1 MIPGAIATMR
11 QPVNV
16 VATILTTFVV
26 GLASGQLH
34 AGDEWPAFRG
44 PDGQGHAPS
53 GHIPARFSEG
63 ENVLWKAAIPGRGWA
78 SPVMSNGVCWLATA
92 VTEELTGEER
102 EQFAK
107 EKLKGNPLAKEMEL
121 ISRLILRAVAVDLES
136 GKILHDVELFQHA
149 NPEPIHS
156 LNSYASPTPVLKDGR
171 LYCHFG
177 NLGTACVDTKSGKVL
192 WKTRFP
198 VEHSVGPGSS
208 PVIFENL
215 LIFPCDGTTAQYV
228 VALNLA
234 DGEPVWKVNRPPMT
248 GDNGDFHKAFSSPLL
263 LNDGKRDQVVI
274 TGAQWVVSYDP
285 HDGKTLWQVRHG
297 EGFSNAP
304 APVYADGVAIICTGY
319 MTPELVAIRVNGS
332 GDVTNSHVLWKIK
345 KQVPAMPSPIV
356 IGKAVYM
363 VSDQG
368 VVSCADVATGD
379 VKFQKRIPGSYSAS
393 PMVAD
398 GKLMFLSREGDVTV
412 VEAKADWK
420 ELSKNHLDGKLMA
433 SPAMWKNSLILRSDT
448 HLYRITNRQVAKAD
462 AK

>member
-1 MIPGAIATMR
+1 MR
-11 QPVNV
+11 QSVCV
-16 VATILTTFVV
+16 QFALTFASIL
-26 GLASGQLH
+26 GLAGTSVR
-34 AGDEWPAFRG
+34 AADEWPQFRG
-44 PDGQGHAPS
+44 PDGQGHAPA
-53 GHIPARFSEG
+53 GHIPVRFG
-63 ENVLWKAAIPGRGWA
+63 ENENVEWKAPIPGRGWA

-92 VTEELTGEER
+92 VTQELTPAER
-102 EQFAK
+102 EQIAK
-107 EKLKGNPLAKEMEL
+107 EKLQGNPLAKEMEL
-121 ISRLILRAVAVDLES
+121 IGRLILRAVAVDLES
-136 GKILHDVELFQHA
+136 GKILHDVELFQHV

-156 LNSYASPTPVLKDGR
+156 LNSYASPTPVLRDGR

-177 NLGTACVDTKSGKVL
+177 NLGTACVDTESGKVL
-192 WKTRFP
+192 WKTRLP

-228 VALNLA
+228 VALNLD

-263 LNDGKRDQVVI
+263 FNDGKRDQLVI
-274 TGAQWVVSYDP
+274 TGAQWVVSYNPRNGD
-285 HDGKTLWQVRHG
+285 TLWQVRHG

-304 APVYADGVAIICTGY
+304 APVYAHGMAFICTGY
-319 MTPELVAIRVNGS
+319 MTPELVAIKVDGT
-332 GDVTNSHVLWKIK
+332 GDVTNSHVAWRIK
-345 KQVPAMPSPIV
+345 KQVPAMPSPILV
-356 IGKAVYM
+356 GKALYM

-368 VVSCADVATGD
+368 VVTCADAVTGD

-412 VEAKADWK
+412 VAASADWK

-433 SPAMWKNSLILRSDT
+433 SPAVWKNSLILRTDS
-448 HLYRITNRQVAKAD
+448 HLYRITNRAVARAD
-462 AK
+462 GD